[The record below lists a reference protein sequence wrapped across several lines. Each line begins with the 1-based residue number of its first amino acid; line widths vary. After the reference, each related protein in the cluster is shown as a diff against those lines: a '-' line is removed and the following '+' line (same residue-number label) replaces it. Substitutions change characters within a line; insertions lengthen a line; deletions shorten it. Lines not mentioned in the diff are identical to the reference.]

1 MKKHYLPLVAG
12 IMAIA
17 VTACGGQ
24 KSSTE
29 SVELTGAGATFPL
42 PFYNMSFEGY
52 GATHDNKISYG
63 GIGSG
68 GGVRNLKDGI
78 VDFAGSDAFLSD
90 KEMSEM
96 EPVVHI
102 PTCMEAVV
110 LAYNLPDV
118 VKLNLSGDVI
128 ADIYAGKITDWNDAR
143 LQELNPDVKLPAKKI
158 ILAYRSDGSGTTFVF
173 TDYLSKVSESWKN
186 TFGSGKTVDFPVG
199 QAAKGNPGVAGIIAQ
214 TPYSLG
220 YIGSEYAFAQKIPY
234 AAVKNQRGELITPST
249 ESISAAAGDIPQD
262 TRCSITNA
270 DAAGAYPI
278 SCFTWLLI
286 YKEQNYSDRSE
297 AQAKATLDLMQYML
311 SDSVQQ
317 TTATV
322 HYAPLP
328 KKAVEQSYCKAD
340 ILCKTK
346 FLEFYLFCRLLLFL
360 SSVGESYIP
369 SLPMPPE
376 RSNILVS
383 GILSSPTTG

>member
-1 MKKHYLPLVAG
+1 MKKYYYPLVAG
-12 IMAIA
+12 LMAMA
-17 VTACGGQ
+17 VCACGGQ
-24 KSSTE
+24 KSSGE

-42 PFYNMSFEGY
+42 PFYNMTFEGY
-52 GATHDNKISYG
+52 SATHADRVSYG

-90 KEMSEM
+90 KEMTEM
-96 EPVVHI
+96 PAVVHI
-102 PTCMEAVV
+102 PTCMGAVV

-118 VKLNLSGDVI
+118 VKLNLSGEVI

-158 ILAYRSDGSGTTFVF
+158 ILAFRSDGSGTTFVF
-173 TDYLSKVSESWKN
+173 TDYLSKVSENWKN
-186 TFGSGKTVDFPVG
+186 TYGAGKTVDFPVG

-220 YIGSEYAFAQKIPY
+220 YIGSEYAFAQKIPC
-234 AAVKNQRGELITPST
+234 ASVINAQGESVLPDTK
-249 ESISAAAGDIPQD
+249 SISAAAGEIPQD

-270 DAAGAYPI
+270 DAPGAYPI

-286 YKEQNYSDRSE
+286 YKEQDYSSRSE
-297 AQAKATLDLMQYML
+297 AQAKATLELMKYIL
-311 SDSVQQ
+311 SDSIQQ
-317 TTATV
+317 TTEAV

-328 KKAVEQSYCKAD
+328 KKAVE
-340 ILCKTK
+340 
-346 FLEFYLFCRLLLFL
+346 L
-360 SSVGESYIP
+360 SLNNLKEVTYKGQP
-369 SLPMPPE
+369 VLK
-376 RSNILVS
+376 
-383 GILSSPTTG
+383 